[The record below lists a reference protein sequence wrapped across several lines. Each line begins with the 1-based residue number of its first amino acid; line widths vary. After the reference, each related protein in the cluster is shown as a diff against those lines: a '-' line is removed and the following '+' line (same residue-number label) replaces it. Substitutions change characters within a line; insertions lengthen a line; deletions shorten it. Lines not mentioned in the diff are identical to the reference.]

1 MKKNNDKDSQIDSN
15 TSSAPSA
22 VGTNSQFHQANSSS
36 TLQNE
41 RDLQDVVKFIVEAE
55 MLEEDG
61 DQPRTDL
68 AQKIFEIV
76 AAKEV
81 VREKTKVD
89 SVFLGILS
97 KCYISSHE
105 VHITVK
111 DNMTHFKASAAIPEA
126 FIKAREFY
134 RSHREQSTLAI
145 LVYTDHLEVLSSS
158 GKTKTVPFE

>member
-1 MKKNNDKDSQIDSN
+1 MKKNNDKDSKIDLN
-15 TSSAPSA
+15 TSTAPSA
-22 VGTNSQFHQANSSS
+22 VATNNQFHKASS
-36 TLQNE
+36 TPNLQNE

-61 DQPRTDL
+61 DQPTTDL

-76 AAKEV
+76 AAKEA
-81 VREKTKVD
+81 VREKVKED
-89 SVFLGILS
+89 SIFLGILS

-111 DNMTHFKASAAIPEA
+111 NNMTHFKTGAAVPDA

-134 RSHREQSTLAI
+134 RSHHEQSTLAI

-158 GKTKTVPFE
+158 GKTKTVTFE